1 MSKRNVAY
9 IKPKEPAFLARLKEQ
24 VGFKE
29 GPTVDTKREA
39 LPEYNSDDS
48 EGEDQQPVIV
58 VVNPGDLS
66 AEEVAEAKR
75 VTEEAPA
82 DLDKRVVFKKPVKKR
97 GAEED
102 SGSNSKQ
109 QKSGKSDVTSNR
121 TKVKKTSSAPKGP
134 LSFCEDPE
142 EEECCKL

>member
-75 VTEEAPA
+75 GRHWGNHLES
-82 DLDKRVVFKKPVKKR
+82 KPR
-97 GAEED
+97 
-102 SGSNSKQ
+102 
-109 QKSGKSDVTSNR
+109 
-121 TKVKKTSSAPKGP
+121 
-134 LSFCEDPE
+134 L
-142 EEECCKL
+142 

>member
-1 MSKRNVAY
+1 MSKRNVAF

-29 GPTVDTKREA
+29 GPTVDTKRES

-75 VTEEAPA
+75 VAEEAPA
-82 DLDKRVVFKKPVKKR
+82 DLDKRVVFKKPVNKR
-97 GAEED
+97 GAVEET
-102 SGSNSKQ
+102 GTNAKQ
-109 QKSGKSDVTSNR
+109 QKSDKGGKSEVASNR
-121 TKVKKTSSAPKGP
+121 NRGKKTSAAPKGP
-134 LSFCEDPE
+134 LSFGEDPE
-142 EEECCKL
+142 EEDC